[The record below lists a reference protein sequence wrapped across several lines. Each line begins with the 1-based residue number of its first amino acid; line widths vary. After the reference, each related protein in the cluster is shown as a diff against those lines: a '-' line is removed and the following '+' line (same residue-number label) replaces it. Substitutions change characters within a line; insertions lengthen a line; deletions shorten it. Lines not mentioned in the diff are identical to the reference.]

1 MPQCRLNLQQ
11 ELGQTHCLNQPC
23 GFSAK
28 TIESFL
34 KELDVSQ
41 NDFWMKLIVICELC
55 AKKKVKLYI
64 DAEYSHLQPVV
75 RALTLAMMKISDYI
89 VYNTYQCYLK
99 NSLTHLREDIKIARD
114 LTFSAWGCK
123 LVRGAYL
130 KAEARSFQNKLIPEF
145 PLHQSY
151 ADTNNSYD
159 TAIAYLVDE
168 MSKTGTLHVTLATHN
183 LDSINKGLRLF
194 RSNHSLKN
202 QIDFAQINGL
212 ADPIS
217 LALAKEKVQVLKLLP
232 CGSVEEVLPW
242 LGR

>member
-1 MPQCRLNLQQ
+1 MGHN
-11 ELGQTHCLNQPC
+11 HYLNQTC
-23 GFSAK
+23 VFSSE
-28 TIESFL
+28 TIELFL
-34 KELDVSQ
+34 EELDASR
-41 NDFWMKLIVICELC
+41 NAYWRKLVVICEQC
-55 AKKKVKLYI
+55 AIKKVKLYI

-99 NSLTHLREDIKIARD
+99 KSLTHLHEDIKIAKD
-114 LTFSAWGCK
+114 LKLSAWGCK

-130 KAEARSFQNKLIPEF
+130 KAESKSFQDRLIPEF

-151 ADTNNSYD
+151 EDTNHSYD
-159 TAIAYLVDE
+159 DAVGYLMDE
-168 MSKTGTLHVTLATHN
+168 VSKMKTLHVTLATHN
-183 LDSINKGLRLF
+183 LDSLNKGLHLI
-194 RSNHSLKN
+194 RSNQHLKN
-202 QIDFAQINGL
+202 QVNFAQINGL

-217 LALAKEKVQVLKLLP
+217 LALASEEVQVLKLLP